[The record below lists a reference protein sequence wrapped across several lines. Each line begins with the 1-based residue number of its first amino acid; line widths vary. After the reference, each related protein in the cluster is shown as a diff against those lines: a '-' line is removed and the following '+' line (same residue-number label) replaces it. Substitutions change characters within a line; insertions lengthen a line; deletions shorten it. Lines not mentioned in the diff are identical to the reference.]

1 LKPSALTGNIDSEK
15 GYMRRKVPV
24 TTRRLRYRLWVIIFF
39 AALLLMH
46 AVLSQTARE
55 FMMKIG
61 LSPGDKS
68 VLTIGTIVIL
78 LISIS
83 GLFLVERAH
92 PLPFIPWKKSE
103 QNDPCLDSEA
113 SQKEIIEKETN
124 RYLDTVL
131 SDFKEKISEVSQNSE
146 TLARLVVKDRMTGL
160 YNQSYIKERLQEEL
174 YRAERYRYS
183 LSILMIDLDDF
194 KVINDTHGHTVGDK
208 ALKDIAHIII
218 ESIRVSDIP
227 GRYGGEEFLI
237 ILPETTSQHALIAAE
252 RIRDKIEAHKF
263 EIKPGSSKT
272 AQITISIGVCSY
284 PDFGRSRR
292 DLISFAD
299 AALYQAKR
307 EGKNRTTV
315 YLGQEASSFII

>member
-1 LKPSALTGNIDSEK
+1 LKPPAFTGNIDAEK

-39 AALLLMH
+39 AALLLMYT
-46 AVLSQTARE
+46 VLSQTSKE

-92 PLPFIPWKKSE
+92 PLPFIPWKKAG
-103 QNDPCLDSEA
+103 QIDQFADSET
-113 SQKEIIEKETN
+113 SPKEIIEKETN
-124 RYLDTVL
+124 KYLDTVL

-183 LSILMIDLDDF
+183 LSVLMIDLDGF
-194 KVINDTHGHTVGDK
+194 KVINDSHGHTVGDK
-208 ALKDIAHIII
+208 ALKDIAQIIL

-252 RIRDKIEAHKF
+252 RIRDKVDAHKF
-263 EIKPGSSKT
+263 EIKPGSNKT
-272 AQITISIGVCSY
+272 AHITISIGVCSY
-284 PDFGRSRR
+284 PDFGRTK
-292 DLISFAD
+292 DNLIAYAD

-307 EGKNRTTV
+307 EGKNKSTV
-315 YLGQEASSFII
+315 YLGQKTLSFVS